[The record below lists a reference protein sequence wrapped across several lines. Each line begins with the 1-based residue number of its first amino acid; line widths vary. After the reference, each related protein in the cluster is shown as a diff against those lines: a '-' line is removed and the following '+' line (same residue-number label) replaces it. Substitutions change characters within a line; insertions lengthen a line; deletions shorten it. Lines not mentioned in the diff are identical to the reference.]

1 MDQLILKASSCQK
14 PLDMQQVVL
23 WIRWISTEYIH
34 IKLRYFDICYSEL
47 NGEKGR
53 AWIFSPLCLAYVSV
67 CLLSMQVL
75 WKKRWSR
82 QNALARVRTAGIKM
96 MLQHCQTISQQTKHI
111 VINCT
116 CLTHQPEWSHS
127 NQGTIPFS
135 HKLQGLVH
143 RMVVGWPVYPSKSIL
158 SVVNK
163 SLLTVDS
170 FVQCLWQHSHLSGS
184 LWPSVWT
191 TKLLWR
197 HTAMWPLVPGHD
209 ATCWLCWPKSRNEG
223 LKLCFGYIKVQ
234 NDPPFNVPL
243 NFDVYRLDRV
253 STL

>member
-23 WIRWISTEYIH
+23 WIRWISTEYLH

-53 AWIFSPLCLAYVSV
+53 AWISSPLCLAYVSV

-116 CLTHQPEWSHS
+116 FLSHQPEWSHS

-163 SLLTVDS
+163 CLLTVDS
-170 FVQCLWQHSHLSGS
+170 FVQCLWQHSHLSGQDPYDPQYGPRS
-184 LWPSVWT
+184 CCEGTRRCGPWYQDMMQHVDYVGPRVGMKGWNCALDISKSKTILPSMYHWT
-191 TKLLWR
+191 LMCI
-197 HTAMWPLVPGHD
+197 A
-209 ATCWLCWPKSRNEG
+209 
-223 LKLCFGYIKVQ
+223 
-234 NDPPFNVPL
+234 
-243 NFDVYRLDRV
+243 
-253 STL
+253 